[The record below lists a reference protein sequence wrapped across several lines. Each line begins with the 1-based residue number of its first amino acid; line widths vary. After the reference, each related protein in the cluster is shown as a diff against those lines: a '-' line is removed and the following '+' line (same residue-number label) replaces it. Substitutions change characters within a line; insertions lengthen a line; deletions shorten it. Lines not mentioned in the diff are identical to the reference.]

1 MSTPTWSK
9 PNHAYVLLRLA
20 KHHNLAKNKNDPCF
34 ACEMI
39 VLLANGVV
47 VRACVRA
54 RVYVRE
60 YMYLYFLKN
69 VNKFLTLPIT
79 YI

>member
-1 MSTPTWSK
+1 
-9 PNHAYVLLRLA
+9 
-20 KHHNLAKNKNDPCF
+20 
-34 ACEMI
+34 MI